1 MDKNAKI
8 LEKIRNGCVDI
19 RYEDLKR
26 LCESFFGA
34 PRQSGGSHAVFKM
47 PGPGALR
54 INIQSD
60 GNGKAKKLQIRQVL
74 KAIDRLLEEGERSPS

>member
-34 PRQSGGSHAVFKM
+34 PCQSGGNHAVFKVSW
-47 PGPGALR
+47 PGDPR

-60 GNGKAKKLQIRQVL
+60 GNGKAKKSQIRQVL
-74 KAIDRLLEEGERSPS
+74 KAIGRLLEEGERSPS